1 MWRPGLTA
9 QRQKKHGALTKPADT
24 DINAAQTA
32 SWMCH
37 GTGLCF
43 FSEPFCV
50 SSVSQVSADGALTES
65 SMPLAVFTSRAPAS
79 GPDVERVSTGTKFA
93 LELWLRSLDVP
104 DL

>member
-9 QRQKKHGALTKPADT
+9 QRQKTHAALTEPADT
-24 DINAAQTA
+24 DINAAQTV
-32 SWMCH
+32 SWMFH
-37 GTGLCF
+37 GTGMCF

>member
-9 QRQKKHGALTKPADT
+9 QRQKTHAALTKPADT
-24 DINAAQTA
+24 DINAAQTV

-37 GTGLCF
+37 GTGMCF